1 MNGSITNAEG
11 AMSRLRRS
19 VLVVGG
25 LVGSLVVMPVSATAH
40 ADDLLPVVAQ
50 AETAPNF
57 DDDAGGNADADDPA
71 IWVHPSIPEHSL
83 VVGTLKNGGLTV
95 FDLRGR
101 ELQHI
106 PTPPAPAPD
115 TEAGRFNNVDILQ
128 NVRIGDRTLDI
139 AVVSD
144 RGRDRLRIY
153 SIDPRGTPAGSRALT
168 EVTTSAPALVF
179 SADEAAVEDQRTAYG
194 LALRADPT
202 GGAPWVVVS
211 QRHETQLALFRLGAD
226 PTGRILYQRAGQIE
240 LPATFQVAG
249 ETWTPCEDPG
259 ERPQLEGM
267 VVDQV
272 SDVLYAA
279 QEDVG
284 IWRIPLSRAGF
295 GQPVLVERVRE
306 YGQPAIFDEQTEECV
321 PTGPPSSEAGEHLS
335 ADAEGLTIAYSD
347 RTSRTL
353 LASSQG
359 DSTFAAYQIRRP
371 DLRHVGSFQVIDAAA
386 ADSVEHSDGA
396 AVTTT
401 ALGSR
406 FPQGLLVV
414 HDGEN
419 TPVVL
424 DDNGEPRPNTN
435 FKLLRLEQ
443 LASIIAD

>member
-1 MNGSITNAEG
+1 MLS
-11 AMSRLRRS
+11 LRRS
-19 VLVVGG
+19 ILTISS
-25 LVGSLVVMPVSATAH
+25 LIGSLILIPISATAQ
-40 ADDLLPVVAQ
+40 DDLLPVVAQ
-50 AETAPNF
+50 TETAPNF
-57 DDDAGGNADADDPA
+57 DDDAGGDADADDPA
-71 IWVHPSIPEHSL
+71 IWVHPSMPEHSL

-101 ELQHI
+101 KLQHI
-106 PTPPAPAPD
+106 STPPAPAPD
-115 TEAGRFNNVDILQ
+115 LEAGRFNNVDILQ
-128 NVRIGDRTLDI
+128 GARIGGRTMDI

-153 SIDPRGTPAGSRALT
+153 SIDPRGAPAGSRALT

-194 LALRADPT
+194 LALRADPM

-211 QRHETQLALFRLGAD
+211 QRHETRLGLFRLGAD
-226 PTGRILYQRAGQIE
+226 PTGRIEYRRAAQID

-249 ETWTPCEDPG
+249 QSWTPCEDPG

-267 VVDQV
+267 VVDQI

-284 IWRIPLSRAGF
+284 IWRIPLTRAGF
-295 GQPVLVERVRE
+295 GQPALVDRVRE
-306 YGQPAIFDEQTEECV
+306 YGQPAVFDEVTEECV

-335 ADAEGLTIAYSD
+335 ADAEGPTIAYGD
-347 RTSRTL
+347 SRTL

-359 DSTFAAYQIRRP
+359 DSTFAAYRIGRSG
-371 DLRHVGSFQVIDAAA
+371 LRHLGGFRVVGSAAT
-386 ADSVEHSDGA
+386 DSVEHSDGA
-396 AVTTT
+396 AVTTA

-419 TPVVL
+419 TPDVL
-424 DDNGEPRPNTN
+424 DENGEPRPNTN

-443 LASIIAD
+443 LAGIIAG

>member
-1 MNGSITNAEG
+1 MNAEG
-11 AMSRLRRS
+11 VMSRLCRS
-19 VLVVGG
+19 ILMVGA
-25 LVGSLVVMPVSATAH
+25 LIGSLVLMPGSATAEG
-40 ADDLLPVVAQ
+40 DDLLPVVAQ

-57 DDDAGGNADADDPA
+57 DDDAGGLADADDPA
-71 IWVHPSIPEHSL
+71 IWVHPSSPTHSL

-128 NVRIGDRTLDI
+128 NVRIGDLTLDI

-153 SIDPRGTPAGSRALT
+153 SIDPRGAPAGSQALT

-194 LALRADPT
+194 LALRADPA

-211 QRHETQLALFRLGAD
+211 QRHETQLGLFRLGAD
-226 PTGRILYQRAGQIE
+226 PTGRIEYQRAGQIQ
-240 LPATFQVAG
+240 LPATFHVAG
-249 ETWTPCEDPG
+249 EAWTPCAEPG
-259 ERPQLEGM
+259 ELPQVEGM

-284 IWRIPLSRAGF
+284 VWQISLSSAGF

-306 YGQPAIFDEQTEECV
+306 YGQPAVFDEQTEECV
-321 PTGPPSSEAGEHLS
+321 PTGPPSDEAGEHLS
-335 ADAEGLTIAYSD
+335 ADAEGLAIAYRDGS
-347 RTSRTL
+347 SRTL

-359 DSTFAAYQIRRP
+359 DSTFAAYQIRRTG
-371 DLRHVGSFQVIDAAA
+371 LRHVGGFRVIDGAAT
-386 ADSVEHSDGA
+386 DSVEHSDGA
-396 AVTTT
+396 AVTTA
-401 ALGSR
+401 ALGAR

-424 DDNGEPRPNTN
+424 DDNGEPRSNTN

-443 LASIIAD
+443 LARIVGA

>member
-1 MNGSITNAEG
+1 MVG
-11 AMSRLRRS
+11 ALA
-19 VLVVGG
+19 
-25 LVGSLVVMPVSATAH
+25 GSLMLMPGSATA
-40 ADDLLPVVAQ
+40 ADDGLLPVVAQ

-57 DDDAGGNADADDPA
+57 DDDAGGSADADDPA
-71 IWVHPSIPEHSL
+71 IWVHPSNPAHSL

-128 NVRIGDRTLDI
+128 NARIGDRTLDI

-153 SIDPRGTPAGSRALT
+153 SIDPRGAPAGSRALT

-194 LALRADPT
+194 LALRADPM

-211 QRHETQLALFRLGAD
+211 QRHETQLGLFRLGAD
-226 PTGRILYQRAGQIE
+226 PTGRIEYQRASQIE

-249 ETWTPCEDPG
+249 ELWTPCADPG
-259 ERPQLEGM
+259 ERPQVEGM
-267 VVDQV
+267 VVDQT

-284 IWRIPLSRAGF
+284 IWRIPLSGTGF

-306 YGQPAIFDEQTEECV
+306 YGQPAVFDELTEECV
-321 PTGPPSSEAGEHLS
+321 PTGPPSTEAGEHLS
-335 ADAEGLTIAYSD
+335 ADAEGLTIAYGHSM
-347 RTSRTL
+347 SRTL

-359 DSTFAAYQIRRP
+359 DSTFAAYRIGRS
-371 DLRHVGSFQVIDAAA
+371 DLRHVGGFRVIDSAAT
-386 ADSVEHSDGA
+386 DSVEHSDGA
-396 AVTTT
+396 AVTTA
-401 ALGSR
+401 ALGAR
-406 FPQGLLVV
+406 FPLGLLVV

-424 DDNGEPRPNTN
+424 DEDGEPRSNTN

-443 LASIIAD
+443 LAGIVAN